1 MTRLIATDPGL
12 WTMGW
17 ALLLFLL
24 LGGVILH
31 LRRTVGR
38 QKQRIGSLET
48 MLAKAEEKIHQLE
61 ARRREQEEFL
71 ETLASA
77 EITTRLQKPRLEL
90 HQDGTV
96 ETPEK
101 YRYVASMVQN
111 GMTMEEI
118 ASILAIAPA
127 EARQL
132 VTLARMAARS

>member
-1 MTRLIATDPGL
+1 MTRFIATDPGL

-17 ALLLFLL
+17 ALVLFLL
-24 LGGVILH
+24 LAGVIFS
-31 LRRTVGR
+31 LRQTTRR
-38 QKQRIGSLET
+38 QQKKITSLEAT
-48 MLAKAEEKIHQLE
+48 LIEAREKIHRLE
-61 ARRREQEEFL
+61 TSRQEQKEFL
-71 ETLASA
+71 DTLASA

-90 HQDGTV
+90 YQSGSV
-96 ETPEK
+96 EPPEK
-101 YRYVASMVQN
+101 YRYVVSMVEN

>member
-1 MTRLIATDPGL
+1 MTSSVATDPGL
-12 WTMGW
+12 WTIGW
-17 ALLLFLL
+17 SLLLFLL
-24 LGGVILH
+24 LGGVILYF
-31 LRRTVGR
+31 RRTASR
-38 QKQRIGSLET
+38 QKQQIDSLET
-48 MLAKAEEKIHQLE
+48 MLAKAEEKIRQLE

-71 ETLASA
+71 QTLASA

-90 HQDGTV
+90 HQSGTV

-132 VTLARMAARS
+132 ITLARMAARS